1 MTTTTMGPTRGK
13 TYNSCIV
20 EMISETILMKSTFS
34 VSYIST
40 VDSSVKNLGHGKIAY
55 MSLIY
60 DNIFLKER
68 ALDKLIVSFS
78 SILLDFLWLGLVFH
92 LISSIMLCS
101 KADAEHP
108 GAAAGCG
115 RVSRY
120 EVGSDGGA
128 ALEVGSTHTSSPP
141 PCVTPCEPLYNVVW
155 PWVQATA
162 QSSSRISFARIGRKK
177 AV

>member
-20 EMISETILMKSTFS
+20 EMISETILMKSTFF

-92 LISSIMLCS
+92 LISSIML
-101 KADAEHP
+101 
-108 GAAAGCG
+108 
-115 RVSRY
+115 
-120 EVGSDGGA
+120 
-128 ALEVGSTHTSSPP
+128 
-141 PCVTPCEPLYNVVW
+141 
-155 PWVQATA
+155 
-162 QSSSRISFARIGRKK
+162 
-177 AV
+177 